1 MASSINSTS
10 TGSGGLISTGDDSG
24 ILNIQTN
31 ETTAVT
37 VDASQNVGIGTASPT
52 GKLDIVG
59 TGANILMNRTSFA
72 PKITM
77 QKDSTEVSSIQGIS
91 GGGQLFTYGSSTTEA
106 MRIDSSGNLVAGTTS
121 QVAGGIISCYQA
133 SASGNGFGAKVN
145 TNSQNNFI
153 GQNSSSS
160 NTFYVNGTGQ
170 IWSIYTS
177 ISAISDRRL
186 KTNINTIKYGLDAV
200 LALKPVGYDFV
211 ENDLVDG
218 ASDNLGFIA
227 QDVKEVIPE
236 LVAESLNKAE
246 DGSPYLTL
254 KMGDMLPILVKA
266 IQELKAINDTQ
277 AETIN
282 ALTARIVA
290 LEGQ

>member
-1 MASSINSTS
+1 M
-10 TGSGGLISTGDDSG
+10 
-24 ILNIQTN
+24 
-31 ETTAVT
+31 
-37 VDASQNVGIGTASPT
+37 GIGT
-52 GKLDIVG
+52 
-59 TGANILMNRTSFA
+59 
-72 PKITM
+72 
-77 QKDSTEVSSIQGIS
+77 STPDTTYSKNLTIS
-91 GGGQLFTYGSSTTEA
+91 GGAAGISFIGTSANKTYAIGSNSGALQFYDVTAGAER
-106 MRIDSSGNLVAGTTS
+106 MRIDSSGNIVAGTTS

-170 IWSIYTS
+170 IWSVYTS

-186 KTNINTIKYGLDAV
+186 KTNISTIKYGLDAV
-200 LALKPVGYDFV
+200 LALNPVGYDFV
-211 ENDLVDG
+211 ENDLVNG
-218 ASDNLGFIA
+218 APDNLGFIA

-266 IQELKAINDTQ
+266 IQELSAKND
-277 AETIN
+277 
-282 ALTARIVA
+282 ALTARLVA
-290 LEGQ
+290 LESK